1 MKRMNMKDTD
11 RHCLS
16 TTPSLRS
23 ASVSNLRM
31 RSMASGD
38 TAPSA
43 GKDSALA
50 WFVMAENLWR
60 ESVEADDADEDEE
73 NGSRPYSISYNTTP

>member
-1 MKRMNMKDTD
+1 
-11 RHCLS
+11 
-16 TTPSLRS
+16 
-23 ASVSNLRM
+23 M